1 MINVLVVDDHAIFRE
16 GIKKVLATTADIVVA
31 AEAGDGRDA
40 AQKIR
45 EGSFD
50 VVVLDIAL
58 PGKDGI
64 AVLRELKAEH
74 PALPILI
81 LSMYPEEQYAVR
93 VLKEGASGYLTKE
106 SVPSDL
112 IAAIR
117 RVARGRKYVSESLA
131 ERLAVDLGAT
141 RDRPCH
147 ERLSSREYQVFLM
160 IASGKTTKEIAHL
173 LSLSPTTI
181 STHRGRILEK
191 MGMKNTAEIVR
202 YAVRNSLTVTE

>member
-16 GIKKVLATTADIVVA
+16 GIKKVLTTTADIVVA

-40 AQKIR
+40 ARKIR
-45 EGSFD
+45 EGGFD

-64 AVLRELKAEH
+64 AVLREVKAEH
-74 PALPILI
+74 PGLPILI

-106 SVPSDL
+106 SVPSEL

-117 RVARGRKYVSESLA
+117 RVAQGRKYVSESLA
-131 ERLAVDLGAT
+131 ERLAIDVEAT
-141 RDRPCH
+141 RTQPRH
-147 ERLSSREYQVFLM
+147 ERLSGREYQVFLM
-160 IASGKTTKEIAHL
+160 IASGKTTKEIARL

-191 MGMKNTAEIVR
+191 MEMKNTAEIVR
-202 YAVRNSLTVTE
+202 YAVCNSLGVTE

>member
-16 GIKKVLATTADIVVA
+16 GIKKVLAATADIVVA

-40 AQKIR
+40 AHRIR
-45 EGSFD
+45 EGGFD

-64 AVLRELKAEH
+64 AILRELKAEH
-74 PALPILI
+74 PGLPILI

-106 SVPSDL
+106 GVPNDL

-117 RVARGRKYVSESLA
+117 RVAQGRKYVSESLA
-131 ERLAVDLGAT
+131 ERLAVDIEAT
-141 RDRPCH
+141 RDGPCH
-147 ERLSSREYQVFLM
+147 ERLSGREYQVFLM

-181 STHRGRILEK
+181 STHKGRILEK

-202 YAVRNSLTVTE
+202 YAVRNSLTG